1 MNLVIVTGLSGAGK
15 SQAANALEDMGYY
28 CVDNIPPAIIPAFVD
43 LSKRESEGLSKL
55 AIVTDMRGGSMFSD
69 IEKVLAELKKSGI
82 EYKILFLDAADDVL
96 IRRYKEN
103 RRKHPLCDMEGL
115 SLSDAVRLEREKLSS
130 IHAAADFVIDTSL
143 ISSTQLKSI
152 LTETF
157 LKSAQKGLR
166 ILCKS
171 FGFKYGIDADADNV
185 FDVRCLPNPYYVEE
199 LRNKTGLDSEVA
211 SYVIDNA
218 QSQAFK
224 NSVLAFADFSIPL
237 YIKEGKSQLVIS
249 FGCTGGKHR
258 SVTFAELMC
267 KHLKEQ
273 GYNASVIHRDID
285 KN

>member
-1 MNLVIVTGLSGAGK
+1 MNLIIVTGLSGAGK

-55 AIVTDMRGGSMFSD
+55 AVVTDMRGGSMFSD
-69 IEKVLAELKKSGI
+69 IKRVLGDLKAEGI

-103 RRKHPLCDMEGL
+103 RRKHPLCDSEGI
-115 SLSDAVRLEREKLSS
+115 SLSDAVRLEREKLSEIYAS
-130 IHAAADFVIDTSL
+130 ADFVIDTSL
-143 ISSTQLKSI
+143 ISTAQFKSI

-171 FGFKYGIDADADNV
+171 FGFKYGIDADADSV
-185 FDVRCLPNPYYVEE
+185 FDVRCLPNPYYEEE
-199 LRNKTGLDSEVA
+199 LRDKTGKDKAVRDFVLDSKD
-211 SYVIDNA
+211 SI
-218 QSQAFK
+218 AFRDK
-224 NSVLAFADFSIPL
+224 ILDFADFSIPL
-237 YIKEGKSQLVIS
+237 YISEGKSQLVIS

-258 SVTFAELMC
+258 SVTFAELLC
-267 KHLKEQ
+267 KHLKKQ
-273 GYNASVIHRDID
+273 GYDASVIHRDID
-285 KN
+285 KR

>member
-28 CVDNIPPAIIPAFVD
+28 CVDNIPPAIIPAFVE

-55 AIVTDMRGGSMFSD
+55 AVVTDMRGGSMFGD
-69 IEKVLAELKKSGI
+69 IKKVLKGLKKSGI
-82 EYKILFLDAADDVL
+82 DYKILFLDAADDVL

-103 RRKHPLCDMEGL
+103 RRKHPLCDMEGV
-115 SLSDAVRLEREKLSS
+115 SLSDAVKLEREKLAQ
-130 IHAAADFVIDTSL
+130 IHAAADFDIDTSL
-143 ISSTQLKSI
+143 ISSAQLKSI

-157 LKSAQKGLR
+157 LKSAEKGMR

-185 FDVRCLPNPYYVEE
+185 FDVRCLPNPYYVEN
-199 LRNKTGLDSEVA
+199 LRDKTGLDKAVSD
-211 SYVIDNA
+211 YVLTGEESIN
-218 QSQAFK
+218 FK
-224 NSVLAFADFSIPL
+224 NGVMSFADMAIPL

-258 SVTFAELMC
+258 SVTFAELLC
-267 KHLKEQ
+267 KHLKEK
-273 GYNASVIHRDID
+273 GFNASAIHRDIN
-285 KN
+285 KI